1 MATASSDEISPQFVN
16 SFRPETFLQNIFF
29 FREFDFIWTWNLQKK
44 KMIEASR
51 LATWRKQLTE
61 KPGFYGRLEQVNN

>member
-29 FREFDFIWTWNLQKK
+29 FSGIWFYLDLKSPKK